1 MSDYED
7 EMDVDGPAPSKDITF
22 SSDNTAKGKR
32 SAANLPV
39 EAEDSLPWVEK
50 YRPVSLTDVS
60 GHQDILATINKF
72 VDSNRLP
79 HLLLYGP
86 PGTGKTSTILAL
98 SRRIYGEHN
107 MRQMVL
113 ELNASDDR
121 GIDVVREQIKTFAST
136 KQIFTMG
143 ASSRPG
149 GMASYKL
156 IILDEAD
163 AMTNTAQMALRR
175 IMEKYTANT
184 RFCVIANYTH
194 KLSPALLSRCTR
206 FRFSPLKE
214 ADIRVLVDKV
224 IMEENVKITGE
235 ATDALVKLSKG
246 DMRRAL
252 NVLQACHASSTPLQ
266 PKDGPKVEEKDIVRD
281 TITIQTIYNC
291 IAAPPPDAI
300 EKIAQTLLTTT
311 DVTSC
316 LSTINTLKVAN
327 GLALADIITSLSE
340 ILTSMDVKPEAMIR
354 WLDGL
359 AEIEYRMAGGGSV
372 ASELPSSTACRSS
385 QPSSDLHILMREC
398 NRTSDQNMDRALA
411 APEILHIVCSSLGIQ
426 DVRRFRPCCKLW
438 SAIGAC
444 YAFEKIVFYLHKD
457 DLDFLREISLN
468 EDAARNVHEIV
479 YIADILETRKKTF
492 QEYCHYYTLTI
503 NTGTTDVPINQAS
516 DDDVGTEVPEC
527 RRVMEKG
534 LLRDFIASLKALKT
548 IVVQF
553 DSHSKRHGYPAALHD
568 VIYPRHCWEHLYHLS
583 LSNIVCERQ
592 DLVAVLKKHKTS
604 LMILELQDIRLYS
617 TSWLVLLPQIRKTLR
632 LDDALIC
639 GELYGRNE
647 YTGQDEKFDLEPPD
661 CAIDDLRVAVTN
673 YLCDG
678 GRCPL
683 TDRDNVL
690 SEEYIPHD

>member
-7 EMDVDGPAPSKDITF
+7 EMDVDGPGPSKDITF

-359 AEIEYRMAGGGSV
+359 AEIEYRMAGGGSEAIQTGAV
-372 ASELPSSTACRSS
+372 VGVIREGCEL
-385 QPSSDLHILMREC
+385 
-398 NRTSDQNMDRALA
+398 
-411 APEILHIVCSSLGIQ
+411 
-426 DVRRFRPCCKLW
+426 
-438 SAIGAC
+438 
-444 YAFEKIVFYLHKD
+444 
-457 DLDFLREISLN
+457 IS
-468 EDAARNVHEIV
+468 
-479 YIADILETRKKTF
+479 
-492 QEYCHYYTLTI
+492 
-503 NTGTTDVPINQAS
+503 
-516 DDDVGTEVPEC
+516 
-527 RRVMEKG
+527 
-534 LLRDFIASLKALKT
+534 
-548 IVVQF
+548 
-553 DSHSKRHGYPAALHD
+553 
-568 VIYPRHCWEHLYHLS
+568 
-583 LSNIVCERQ
+583 
-592 DLVAVLKKHKTS
+592 
-604 LMILELQDIRLYS
+604 
-617 TSWLVLLPQIRKTLR
+617 
-632 LDDALIC
+632 
-639 GELYGRNE
+639 
-647 YTGQDEKFDLEPPD
+647 
-661 CAIDDLRVAVTN
+661 
-673 YLCDG
+673 
-678 GRCPL
+678 
-683 TDRDNVL
+683 
-690 SEEYIPHD
+690 